1 LSYTTKD
8 LQSQFWQN
16 EPKIINLFSKPPFTG
31 PSFPF
36 ARGCE
41 VIDPPPLYLQASDGS
56 LHART
61 DEELSLLAGGS

>member
-1 LSYTTKD
+1 
-8 LQSQFWQN
+8 LQKTQFWQN
-16 EPKIINLFSKPPFTG
+16 EAIIINLFSKPPFTG

-36 ARGCE
+36 ARGRE
-41 VIDPPPLYLQASDGS
+41 VIDPPPPLLVSDGS